1 MGKLDL
7 KSLLKNKTSLV
18 GGIVGLA
25 LGATVA
31 AGAMTGIANLDNLT
45 GGYDGAKL
53 IKTQDLTPV
62 KPPAGAPMS
71 FADIIDRVSPAVVSI
86 ETKGKVKVPQGMPM
100 IPGFNFPGQPQ
111 PGQEAPEQEVRGAGS
126 GFFISGDG
134 YIVTNNHVIA
144 EADEITV
151 KLTNDQK
158 LKATVVG
165 RDPNTD
171 LAVLKVEGKNFPFV
185 NFELETKPR
194 VGDWVI
200 AVGNP
205 FGFSGTATAG
215 IVSAYG
221 RDIGEQYV
229 DYLQIDAPINRGNS
243 GGPTFDLYGRVI
255 GVNTAIITPS
265 GASAGVGFAI
275 PAEIA
280 HSITQ
285 KLIKGGKIERGYIG
299 VTVSGITEEI
309 GESLGTTDLDGAFIS
324 DVTKGGP
331 SDKAGVQPGDIV
343 RAVNGEKIKSNTDLT
358 RRVGAVRVGDKVTL
372 DVIRSGKP
380 IKLTITAALRP
391 TDEELNKGLPGGS
404 DPSSPDAPANAP
416 GVLGLSLKPVSPET
430 RKSYGIEEGV
440 AGLVIT
446 SVTPDSDAGKKG
458 VKPGMVVVRIDNRP
472 VTTVADFNRIV
483 DELKKAGRPS
493 VLLMVNADGRNVP
506 LPLSL
511 K

>member
-31 AGAMTGIANLDNLT
+31 AGAMTGVANLGNI

-62 KPPAGAPMS
+62 RPPAGAPMS

-86 ETKGKVKVPQGMPM
+86 ETKGKVMVPQGGFPV
-100 IPGFNFPGQPQ
+100 IPGFNFPGGPQ
-111 PGQEAPEQEVRGAGS
+111 QGQERTEQEVRGAGS

-221 RDIGEQYV
+221 RDIG
-229 DYLQIDAPINRGNS
+229 
-243 GGPTFDLYGRVI
+243 
-255 GVNTAIITPS
+255 
-265 GASAGVGFAI
+265 
-275 PAEIA
+275 
-280 HSITQ
+280 
-285 KLIKGGKIERGYIG
+285 
-299 VTVSGITEEI
+299 
-309 GESLGTTDLDGAFIS
+309 
-324 DVTKGGP
+324 
-331 SDKAGVQPGDIV
+331 
-343 RAVNGEKIKSNTDLT
+343 
-358 RRVGAVRVGDKVTL
+358 
-372 DVIRSGKP
+372 
-380 IKLTITAALRP
+380 
-391 TDEELNKGLPGGS
+391 
-404 DPSSPDAPANAP
+404 
-416 GVLGLSLKPVSPET
+416 
-430 RKSYGIEEGV
+430 
-440 AGLVIT
+440 
-446 SVTPDSDAGKKG
+446 
-458 VKPGMVVVRIDNRP
+458 
-472 VTTVADFNRIV
+472 
-483 DELKKAGRPS
+483 
-493 VLLMVNADGRNVP
+493 
-506 LPLSL
+506 
-511 K
+511 